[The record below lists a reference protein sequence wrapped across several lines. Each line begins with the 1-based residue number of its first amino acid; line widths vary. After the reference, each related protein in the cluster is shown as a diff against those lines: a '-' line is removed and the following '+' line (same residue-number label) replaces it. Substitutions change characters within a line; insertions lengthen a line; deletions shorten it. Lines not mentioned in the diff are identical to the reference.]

1 MNKLWILCL
10 LLILA
15 CTPVLAGA
23 SEYESVPHTGPEKG
37 MYESGGHD
45 ITGSFFELPLPLQIM
60 YISGLL
66 GVSLAFYKFL
76 PLLFGKIKQNRKN
89 PDRDRI
95 LYYITNNPGST
106 VADIGKDL
114 EMKRSS
120 VKYHL
125 DVLRFNHK
133 ITLLKTTK
141 SVLFFKNS
149 YQYTDAEK
157 KIVFCLRNDTRK
169 SILHSI
175 LRKPGITNKDITEAF
190 HLDKSTVHWHI
201 NELHNEEL
209 VHFNSDGKYKR
220 CFINPAIE
228 ADLKNIISKSE
239 PGISAS

>member
-1 MNKLWILCL
+1 MTVPTESLTEELTWILGIQAEL
-10 LLILA
+10 SKA
-15 CTPVLAGA
+15 
-23 SEYESVPHTGPEKG
+23 
-37 MYESGGHD
+37 SGG
-45 ITGSFFELPLPLQIM
+45 P
-60 YISGLL
+60 
-66 GVSLAFYKFL
+66 
-76 PLLFGKIKQNRKN
+76 
-89 PDRDRI
+89 
-95 LYYITNNPGST
+95 
-106 VADIGKDL
+106 
-114 EMKRSS
+114 
-120 VKYHL
+120 
-125 DVLRFNHK
+125 RFNHK

-190 HLDKSTVHWHI
+190 HLDKSTVRWHI

-228 ADLKNIISKSE
+228 ADVERVISESG
-239 PGISAS
+239 PAISAN